1 MMAEIKLRAERRCG
15 ELLADMEKRDGGDA
29 QRTRS
34 QRVTESEVP
43 PRLADMGISRMQ
55 SSRWQAIAAVPEAI
69 FEEHVAAVKAEA
81 AELTSAGML
90 GVALV
95 LVFLAAY
102 DRGAALLALLFFA
115 VGGTPI
121 IVGELIADF
130 RAKRALMDRAV
141 DK

>member
-1 MMAEIKLRAERRCG
+1 MPPILTPLALLFAATTIYAVILRTPLGREW
-15 ELLADMEKRDGGDA
+15 
-29 QRTRS
+29 T
-34 QRVTESEVP
+34 
-43 PRLADMGISRMQ
+43 I
-55 SSRWQAIAAVPEAI
+55 
-69 FEEHVAAVKAEA
+69 H
-81 AELTSAGML
+81 LTWTTVVL

-130 RAKRALMDRAV
+130 RAKRALMDRAA